1 MASLF
6 VPCRP
11 STNHGQPMVGHGWLP
26 GHGWAF
32 RGPAPGPALAPV
44 PALALASVPEPASV
58 LGLGSALWVLG
69 LRYNKQTR
77 AGRLQLNTVEK
88 HAVIETSHSGNIS
101 DIWLQPASDF
111 LLSAAEDCKVKIW
124 SFKVILSARHL
135 PLHLP

>member
-1 MASLF
+1 MEGKGREVAGGGVTVARDMGEMSC
-6 VPCRP
+6 CRLQVD
-11 STNHGQPMVGHGWLP
+11 TEARR
-26 GHGWAF
+26 GWA
-32 RGPAPGPALAPV
+32 
-44 PALALASVPEPASV
+44 V
-58 LGLGSALWVLG
+58 LGVGSALWVLG

-135 PLHLP
+135 K